1 MLADALGMCFRG
13 AMYDIATHLH
23 PRLPLSLSGS
33 CLLLANSSRLMTGS
47 TLVRVALE
55 LRLCYGVSCFV
66 RDAVL
71 KPCASFLVIRGG
83 MLGCWARRVVYH
95 WICRWFVVCSLRGVA
110 PWSGVVHAVLAS
122 LL

>member
-1 MLADALGMCFRG
+1 MLADALGLCFRG

-47 TLVRVALE
+47 TLDRVALE

-66 RDAVL
+66 RDAAL

-83 MLGCWARRVVYH
+83 MLGK
-95 WICRWFVVCSLRGVA
+95 VCLQLSIVPWRGVA